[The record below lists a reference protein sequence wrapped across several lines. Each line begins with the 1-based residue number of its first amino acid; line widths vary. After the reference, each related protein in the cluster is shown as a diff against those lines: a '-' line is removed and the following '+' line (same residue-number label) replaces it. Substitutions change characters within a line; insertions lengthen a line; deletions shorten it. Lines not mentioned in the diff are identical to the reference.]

1 MRTLYT
7 FLLALSALSADAQ
20 RAKFSATEI
29 DLGQLTWHTEAAA
42 RIEVKNT
49 GNRPL
54 SITDVTTDCGCTVA
68 EFSTAPIPP
77 GSKGVITASYDAETL
92 GTFCKTVTVFT
103 NASEEPTDIVLTGCV
118 KVQVIDY
125 SKQFPFKVDDILL
138 STDNIEF
145 DDVNKGDM
153 PQQTLWV
160 LNNGKKNY
168 VPELMHLPP
177 YLTAICQPEVLRPGR
192 IGRITLTLDS
202 RRLPNLGVNRASIY
216 VARFPG
222 DKVRKASEI
231 DLSATLLPEFNL
243 TDRQLQQAPM
253 AVVPTS
259 ICLEGK
265 VKKNTLKGSLVLENR
280 GAGVLHVSA
289 LQVYNPGISVSL
301 SKSTLQPGEK
311 ATLKIKLLASSAN
324 FKGRRRILMI
334 TDDPTNSKITIDVTA
349 K

>member
-1 MRTLYT
+1 MKTTLYT
-7 FLLALSALSADAQ
+7 LLLAFSALTAHAQ
-20 RAKFSATEI
+20 RAKFSATEV
-29 DLGQLTWHTEAAA
+29 DLGQLTWHTEAVA

-54 SITDVTTDCGCTVA
+54 LITGVTTDCGCTVA
-68 EFSTAPIPP
+68 EYSTAPIAP
-77 GSKGVITASYDAETL
+77 GSVGVISATYDAQTL
-92 GTFCKTVTVFT
+92 GTFRKLVSVST
-103 NASEEPTDIVLTGCV
+103 NASEQPTDIVLTGCV
-118 KVQVIDY
+118 KTQVIDY

-138 STDNIEF
+138 STDKVEF
-145 DDVNKGDM
+145 DDVNKGDT
-153 PQQTLWV
+153 PQQTILV

-202 RRLPNLGVNRASIY
+202 RSLPNLGVNRASIY
-216 VARFPG
+216 LARFPG

-253 AVVPTS
+253 AVIPTS

-265 VKKNTLKGSLVLENR
+265 KKTLKGTMTLENR

-311 ATLKIKLLASSAN
+311 ATLKIKLSAASEN